1 MMRTFVLVALGLAAA
16 AAAAI
21 ALNLVLLGQTSPPGE
36 PVGNL
41 SPIAQVQVTQKPVL
55 KAPPRGDERDD

>member
-1 MMRTFVLVALGLAAA
+1 MRFFLLVALGLIAA

-21 ALNLVLLGQTSPPGE
+21 ALNLVLLGYTSPLGE

-41 SPIAQVQVTQKPVL
+41 SPVTPVKFVQKPVL

>member
-1 MMRTFVLVALGLAAA
+1 MRTFLVAALGLAAV

-21 ALNLVLLGQTSPPGE
+21 ALNLVLLGYTAPPGE

-41 SPIAQVQVTQKPVL
+41 SPAVPVKLVQKPVL
-55 KAPPRGDERDD
+55 KPPPRGDERDD

>member
-1 MMRTFVLVALGLAAA
+1 VRAFVVAGLGLAAV

-21 ALNLVLLGQTSPPGE
+21 ALNLVLLGYTSPPGE

-41 SPIAQVQVTQKPVL
+41 SPAVPVKLVQKPVL
-55 KAPPRGDERDD
+55 KTPARGDERDD

>member
-1 MMRTFVLVALGLAAA
+1 MRLFLLVALGLVAA

-21 ALNLVLLGQTSPPGE
+21 ALNLVLLGYTSPLGE

-41 SPIAQVQVTQKPVL
+41 SPVAPVKLVQKPVL